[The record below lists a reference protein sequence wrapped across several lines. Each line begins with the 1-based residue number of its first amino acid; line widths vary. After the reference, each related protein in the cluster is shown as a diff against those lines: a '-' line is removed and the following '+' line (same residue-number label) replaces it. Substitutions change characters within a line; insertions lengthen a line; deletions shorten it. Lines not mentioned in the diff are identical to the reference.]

1 MRILTTDEL
10 MQAAP
15 ATHYIKSWSGIIDP
29 KDASGV
35 TANAVWS
42 QLNQKEPHEPHFK
55 IFSRLTGGQL
65 FMDVGANCGQSIISL
80 KMVNP
85 EAQIR
90 SFEPGAF
97 SFAIASRVAR
107 VFPEAQVFN
116 FGLSDRTTRLPIF
129 TPVVDGL
136 LVTPLSALDPSAF
149 EPTGTMHKFLT
160 EDIAKGA
167 DVALFV
173 QEIELRRGDEF
184 SLSPDVIKIDV
195 EGAELQ
201 ALAGLEE
208 TIGLHRPI
216 IMTEKSD
223 AAGIARFLADFD
235 YEPFR
240 FNEQPD
246 GEHALKHLP
255 VVEGMNP
262 DHLPLNIFYLCDE
275 KLDLYRREYGM
286 RIMRPAAH

>member
-1 MRILTTDEL
+1 MRIITTDEL
-10 MQAAP
+10 MKAAP

-29 KDASGV
+29 KDAAGV

-55 IFSRLTGGQL
+55 IFDRLTGGQV

-97 SFAIASRVAR
+97 SFAIANRVAR

-116 FGLSDRTTRLPIF
+116 FGLSDQSSRLPIF
-129 TPVVDGL
+129 TPVIDGL

-149 EPTGTMHKFLT
+149 EPNGTMHKFLMD
-160 EDIAKGA
+160 DIAKGA
-167 DVALFV
+167 DVVLFS

-184 SLSPDVIKIDV
+184 SLSPDVVKIDV
-195 EGAELQ
+195 EGAELRV
-201 ALAGLEE
+201 LAGLEE
-208 TIGLHRPI
+208 TIGMHRPM

-223 AAGIARFLADFD
+223 AIGIARFLSDFD
-235 YEPFR
+235 YEPFQYR
-240 FNEQPD
+240 EEPD
-246 GEHALKHLP
+246 GRCALAHLP
-255 VVEGMNP
+255 IVDGMKS
-262 DHLPLNIFYLCDE
+262 DHLPLNIFYLNSE
-275 KLDLYRREYGM
+275 KVDLYRDEYGM
-286 RIMRPAAH
+286 RIIGPANH